1 MYQVKGQIINLFQ
14 SPASE
19 KYEAAYRVQILGDM
33 PMMDGQ
39 VKKEMLTL
47 NVPKPVFD
55 SLQGKSGKEI
65 SLPIGF
71 YIKNGQLV
79 TFYPK
84 HGAEKS
90 AAPGAGATAQG

>member
-1 MYQVKGQIINLFQ
+1 MYNVKGQIINFFN
-14 SPASE
+14 SPATE
-19 KYEAAYRVQILGDM
+19 KYEAAFRVQVLGDM

-47 NVPKPVFD
+47 NVPQEVFN
-55 SLQGKSGKEI
+55 SLQGKMGKEVT
-65 SLPIGF
+65 LPIGF
-71 YIKNGQLV
+71 YIKNGLLV

-90 AAPGAGATAQG
+90 ALPGAASAA

>member
-1 MYQVKGQIINLFQ
+1 MYNVKGQIINLFQ

-19 KYEAAYRVQILGDM
+19 KYEAAFRVQVLGDM

-47 NVPKPVFD
+47 NVPQPVFD
-55 SLQGKSGKEI
+55 SLQGKIGKDI
-65 SLPIGF
+65 TLPIGF

-90 AAPGAGATAQG
+90 ALPGAASAA

>member
-1 MYQVKGQIINLFQ
+1 MYNVKGQIINLFQ
-14 SPASE
+14 SPATE
-19 KYEAAYRVQILGDM
+19 KYDAAYRVQVLGDM

-47 NVPKPVFD
+47 NVPIEVFN
-55 SLQGKSGKEI
+55 SLQGRIGKDVT
-65 SLPIGF
+65 LPIGF

-90 AAPGAGATAQG
+90 TSPGAVATA